1 MIKNNKA
8 FQKLK
13 HNSNFTSKYQ
23 KKDRATNYRFRYRG
37 ANSVGQPYDCNNF
50 LFTNFLIF

>member
-13 HNSNFTSKYQ
+13 HNSNSPANIR
-23 KKDRATNYRFRYRG
+23 KKINLQTIDFDIAE
-37 ANSVGQPYDCNNF
+37 QI
-50 LFTNFLIF
+50 L